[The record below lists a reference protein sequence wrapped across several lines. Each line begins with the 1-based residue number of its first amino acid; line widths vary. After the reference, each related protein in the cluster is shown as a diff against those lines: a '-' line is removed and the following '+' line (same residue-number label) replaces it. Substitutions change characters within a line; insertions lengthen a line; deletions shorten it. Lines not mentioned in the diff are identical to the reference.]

1 MENMSVLTGFPE
13 SEPQQYYRKVAE
25 NISGEYTI
33 YTGGN
38 FIYISNAKNRTVRF
52 TTPQLRSPV
61 ISDDQVA
68 QWLQRIQQKF
78 PHF

>member
-1 MENMSVLTGFPE
+1 MDNISILTGFPDSE
-13 SEPQQYYRKVAE
+13 SLQYYRKVAE

-52 TTPQLRSPV
+52 TTPRSPV
-61 ISDDQVA
+61 ISDDQVT
-68 QWLQRIQQKF
+68 QWLERIQQKF